1 MFREAAGRPGQGP
14 LGVAV
19 VAARGS
25 DERGVQLATATATA
39 TTTTTLT
46 MASNACNA
54 DTNDYW
60 PRRRELV
67 RGAATA
73 ECQERGC
80 CVGTGRPRD
89 VDLRLCP
96 AAQLRMGVWSRG
108 ESCGIGLRKGC
119 CESILPQPATCDPSL
134 PMPVLAL

>member
-46 MASNACNA
+46 MASNARDA
-54 DTNDYW
+54 DTTTTGPVDGSSFGG
-60 PRRRELV
+60 RRLRSAKKE
-67 RGAATA
+67 GAASVPGGHVT
-73 ECQERGC
+73 
-80 CVGTGRPRD
+80 
-89 VDLRLCP
+89 
-96 AAQLRMGVWSRG
+96 W
-108 ESCGIGLRKGC
+108 I
-119 CESILPQPATCDPSL
+119 
-134 PMPVLAL
+134 